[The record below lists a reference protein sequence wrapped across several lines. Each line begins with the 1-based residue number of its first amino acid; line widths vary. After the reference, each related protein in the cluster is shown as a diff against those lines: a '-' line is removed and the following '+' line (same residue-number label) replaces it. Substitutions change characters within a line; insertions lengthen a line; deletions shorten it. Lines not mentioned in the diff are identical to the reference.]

1 MAVRLTVDKAIDSR
15 NITRYRVSQDTGIN
29 YQLIDNYYKNR
40 LVRYDSFILN
50 TLCEYLKCDISDL
63 IEYKKDVK
71 PPQK

>member
-63 IEYKKDVK
+63 IEYKKDAEQ
-71 PPQK
+71 PQK